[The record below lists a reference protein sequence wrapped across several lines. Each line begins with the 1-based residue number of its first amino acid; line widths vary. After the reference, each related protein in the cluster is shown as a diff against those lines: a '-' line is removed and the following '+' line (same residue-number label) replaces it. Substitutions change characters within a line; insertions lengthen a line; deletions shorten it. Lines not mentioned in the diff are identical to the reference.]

1 MKNIY
6 SLSSRILVIQGSL
19 ISFFGIGFLISA
31 LLGYFYKS
39 GFLFE
44 FVKDPMIYATMFE
57 AYGLATIC
65 GVILITLAKITLSP
79 IRHLIA
85 TLICL
90 QFITTSILFWNL
102 YEINNMV
109 FIGYSSIFFHAT
121 FIFIHLIIFL
131 LNLYQK
137 KLVINK

>member
-39 GFLFE
+39 GILFE

-65 GVILITLAKITLSP
+65 GVIIITLAKITFSP
-79 IRHLIA
+79 VRHLDNVLRRLVFVFKEESL
-85 TLICL
+85 TL
-90 QFITTSILFWNL
+90 LFN
-102 YEINNMV
+102 
-109 FIGYSSIFFHAT
+109 
-121 FIFIHLIIFL
+121 
-131 LNLYQK
+131 
-137 KLVINK
+137 